1 MIEAGVVVTDR
12 GPIHWHLPRGRTGG
26 SLPDSRA
33 LWDVLWANRRAPF
46 LGFAHSHP
54 GSGRPGPSWID
65 LTTFAAVEL
74 GLGRRLTWWIT
85 SSDLVVGLCYEG
97 PGKHD
102 YGEFMVDEPAWAATL
117 RDYSE
122 ENGNGR

>member
-1 MIEAGVVVTDR
+1 MIEAGVVVTEK
-12 GPIHWHLPRGRTGG
+12 GPVFWHLPEGRTSGG
-26 SLPDSRA
+26 LPDSRL
-33 LWDVLWANRRAPF
+33 LWDVLWEHRRAAF

-65 LTTFAAVEL
+65 VTTFAAIEL

-85 SSDLVVGLCYEG
+85 SSNLMVGLHYDG

-102 YGEFMVDEPAWAATL
+102 YRDFLVDEPEWAGKL
-117 RDYSE
+117 RDYSK
-122 ENGNGR
+122 ENEHG